1 MTRMSERKRGF
12 LPLADMTA
20 PLLDPVLRRR
30 AGLNIQLLECWPEI
44 VGEDTAEMSQPLK
57 ILWPKRAQEGREFE
71 PAVLVIACEG
81 FAAMKIQHESGEI
94 IQRINAFFG
103 FAAIA
108 RLKIEQ
114 KPLYRQQQTVK
125 RVPAI
130 NEAQKEQLETM
141 TASIENSQ
149 LRQALFHLGVGV
161 LSDKNRHGG

>member
-1 MTRMSERKRGF
+1 MTGTGERKRGF

-20 PLLDPVLRRR
+20 PVLDPVLRRR

-44 VGEDTAEMSQPLK
+44 VGEDTAAMSRPLK
-57 ILWPKRAQEGREFE
+57 ILWPKRAHERDSFE

-103 FAAIA
+103 FAAVD

-114 KPLYRQQQTVK
+114 KPLYREPQAVK
-125 RVPAI
+125 PVLTI
-130 NEAQKEQLETM
+130 NAAQKEQLETM

-149 LRQALFHLGVGV
+149 LRQALFRLGVGV
-161 LSDKNRHGG
+161 LSDKNRHSG

>member
-1 MTRMSERKRGF
+1 MKRAGERRHGF

-20 PLLDPVLRRR
+20 PILDPVLRCR

-44 VGEDTAEMSQPLK
+44 VGEDTAAMSQPLK
-57 ILWPKRAQEGREFE
+57 ILWSKRAREGGKFE

-94 IQRINAFFG
+94 MQRINAFFG
-103 FAAIA
+103 FAAVA

-114 KPLYRQQQTVK
+114 KPLYREKQAVK
-125 RVPAI
+125 PVPAI
-130 NEAQKEQLETM
+130 NETQKAQLETM
-141 TASIENSQ
+141 TATIENNR
-149 LRQALFHLGVGV
+149 LRQALFRLGVAV